1 MIQMIY
7 LITMNHYNQANQV
20 AKILYLISFK

>member
-7 LITMNHYNQANQV
+7 LITMNNYNQANQV